1 MCLCTGVTLHR
12 DIRVFRLKYE
22 NTLKEL
28 KMIINTNP
36 VKYGAKLQ
44 HVCHPEVCNCCGTR
58 ETRNRMG
65 VLLSQTM
72 FGKRLRSPQLKEWT
86 AVGDLKILLSFA

>member
-12 DIRVFRLKYE
+12 DICVFRLKYE
-22 NTLKEL
+22 NTLKEF

-44 HVCHPEVCNCCGTR
+44 HVCHPEVCNCQGTR
-58 ETRNRMG
+58 QTRNRMG
-65 VLLSQTM
+65 VLLSHSI
-72 FGKRLRSPQLKEWT
+72 FGKRLRTPQLKEWT
-86 AVGDLKILLSFA
+86 AVCDLKILL